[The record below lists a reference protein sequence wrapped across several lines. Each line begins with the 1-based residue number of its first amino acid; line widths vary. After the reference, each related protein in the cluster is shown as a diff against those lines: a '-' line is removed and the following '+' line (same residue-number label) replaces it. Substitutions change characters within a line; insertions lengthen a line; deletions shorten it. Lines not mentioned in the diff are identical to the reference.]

1 MTKKY
6 KVFKEI
12 VIISIM
18 TTIING
24 WEYLTSII
32 PGDVMT
38 QTLQNEYI
46 KEQSIAYHMLLSH
59 MCIPHE
65 ELKEVKEKK
74 LYIDCNDNII
84 NPESSYHVKFSK
96 TKFLKTKLRRIKR
109 DLYNYYNS
117 KGFLVKGPYELQ
129 LNIYCIDL
137 VVNKEFL
144 NNKTEDK
151 SDDK

>member
-1 MTKKY
+1 MAKKY

-65 ELKEVKEKK
+65 ELKEVKEAFKNGQKSIDFKIDPIKQHLIKETQTQGKLLRQHYKK
-74 LYIDCNDNII
+74 GRL
-84 NPESSYHVKFSK
+84 
-96 TKFLKTKLRRIKR
+96 L
-109 DLYNYYNS
+109 
-117 KGFLVKGPYELQ
+117 
-129 LNIYCIDL
+129 
-137 VVNKEFL
+137 
-144 NNKTEDK
+144 
-151 SDDK
+151 